1 MSTTLR
7 HETMELPVAAVGA
20 EGPFP
25 PLEPEKVPHQPP
37 DRTTVPADIADRVE
51 AAAPPW
57 VFPYHPQSDYGRD
70 RTPGRLD
77 VVVLENAHLRATVVP
92 GLGGRI
98 WSLVDVPTGADLV
111 YANRVLQ
118 PANLA
123 LRDAWFAGGVEFNVG
138 TRGHSPTTCSPL
150 HAAVV
155 AGPDGAPG
163 LRMWEYERVRGVVVQ
178 IDVHLGHD
186 ATMLAVHVRVTNPGD
201 VPVPMYWWTNIAVP
215 EEDDTRVFAAARDVY
230 LSDYTTG
237 LTGITAPWRGD
248 VDITRPGRHADAAD
262 YFVDCRG
269 VDVPW
274 VLAVD
279 PAGTGLLHAST
290 PRLSACKLFCW
301 GSGRGSR
308 HWQEWLSPEGGRYA
322 EIQAGLATTQFEYLE
337 LGAREEW
344 SWTEVLGRVDLGPV
358 PATTGPE
365 DGLARAGAAASARV
379 PAADLAALDA
389 ELARV
394 ARQAPGETVAVGSGW
409 GHVEALLRGPAGWV
423 DETATPFPD
432 VADGPHRPW
441 QGLVTDGTAPADVDA
456 RAHVRG
462 GHWADLLADAAHD
475 GDAFALYHLGVLE
488 LVDGDPDTAGR
499 HLRASLDAAPSAAAH
514 RALAHVA
521 LRRGDTDAA
530 VRELDAA
537 LALAGPGSVE
547 RPALVLEALR
557 RLLDSGRHDRA
568 LQLARAASAEPP
580 AQATASERARFR
592 LAEVEALLGLDDR
605 ASARHVLETG
615 DVVPA
620 NLREGE
626 SLVAAL
632 WERAAGGAALP
643 ERLDFSMHGSSEGRA
658 AVS

>member
-1 MSTTLR
+1 MTTALR
-7 HETMELPVAAVGA
+7 HETMELPMAAVGA

-25 PLEPEKVPHQPP
+25 PLEPETAPHLPP
-37 DRTTVPADIADRVE
+37 DRGTVPADIADRVE

-57 VFPYHPQSDYGRD
+57 VFPYHPQSDYD
-70 RTPGRLD
+70 RSRAPGRLD

-98 WSLVDVPTGADLV
+98 WSLVDVPTGTDLV

-155 AGPDGAPG
+155 TGPDGAPG

-201 VPVPMYWWTNIAVP
+201 TPVPMYWWTNVAVP
-215 EEDDTRVFAAARDVY
+215 EEDDTRVFAASRDVY
-230 LSDYTTG
+230 LSDDTVG

-248 VDITRPGRHADAAD
+248 VDITRPGRHPGAAD

-274 VLAVD
+274 VVAVD
-279 PAGTGLLHAST
+279 PTGAGLLHAST
-290 PRLSACKLFCW
+290 PRLAACKLFCW

-308 HWQEWLSPEGGRYA
+308 HWQERLSPDGGRYA
-322 EIQAGLATTQFEYLE
+322 EIQAGLATTQLEYLE
-337 LGAREEW
+337 LGGREEW
-344 SWTEVLGRVDLGPV
+344 SWTEVLGKVDLGPV

-379 PAADLAALDA
+379 SAADLAALDA
-389 ELARV
+389 ELARA
-394 ARQAPGETVAVGSGW
+394 ARRAPGESVVVASGW

-441 QGLVTDGTAPADVDA
+441 QDLVTDRIAPPAVDA

-462 GHWADLLADAAHD
+462 RHWRDRLVDAARD
-475 GDAFALYHLGVLE
+475 GGAFAQYHLGVLE
-488 LVDGDPDTAGR
+488 HVDGDPDAAER
-499 HLRASLDAAPSAAAH
+499 HLRASVDAATSAAAH

-521 LRRGDTDAA
+521 LRRADADGA

-537 LALAGPGSVE
+537 LALAGPGSAE
-547 RPALVLEALR
+547 RPVLVLEALR
-557 RLLDSGRHDRA
+557 CLLDAGHHDRA
-568 LQLARAASAEPP
+568 LELARAATAEPP
-580 AQATASERARFR
+580 ARATSSQRARFR
-592 LAEVEALLGLDDR
+592 LAEVEALLGLGDR
-605 ASARHVLETG
+605 GAARHVLETG

-632 WERAAGGAALP
+632 WERAAGGAPLP
-643 ERLDFSMHGSSEGRA
+643 ERLDFSMHGHA
-658 AVS
+658 PTA